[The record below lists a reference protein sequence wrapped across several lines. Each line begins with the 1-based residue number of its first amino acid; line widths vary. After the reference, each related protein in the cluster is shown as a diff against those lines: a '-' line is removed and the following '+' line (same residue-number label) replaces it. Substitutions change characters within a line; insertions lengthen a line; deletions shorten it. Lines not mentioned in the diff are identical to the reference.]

1 MLFIF
6 NRIPLAYPLL
16 GCKQEQES
24 YIGRQRMAYRR
35 HTCSISI

>member
-6 NRIPLAYPLL
+6 NRIPLAYPSLW
-16 GCKQEQES
+16 CKPEWEL
-24 YIGRQRMAYRR
+24 YMERQRMAYRR